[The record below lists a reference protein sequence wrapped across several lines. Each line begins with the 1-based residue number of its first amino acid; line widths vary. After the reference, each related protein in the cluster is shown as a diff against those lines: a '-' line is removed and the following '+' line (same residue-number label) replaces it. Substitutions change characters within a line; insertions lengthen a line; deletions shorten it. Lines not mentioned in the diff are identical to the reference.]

1 MGGGHC
7 CPPGHEEARA
17 SLLRAPQGWNR
28 PRVWG
33 PLVHEG
39 ARKVPVCSRWNSPNP
54 HCVITMV
61 LLNVPFLPLHPTPTC
76 RVPCSSSP
84 LPSQPW
90 QEAWAKKKRL
100 RPRNR
105 PQPLRMGTGTG
116 HHWGLQQ
123 WGHPTSPSPG
133 RGQAGGGP
141 DAVVQKTQ
149 LSSSATGPG
158 LILGTREQGT
168 RDRGATR
175 LISAAPGASPVLPR
189 GTGASGAGWEPHTTS
204 ALPCGW
210 GWDVGASGKEPLT
223 LPGVRVSPGCGGDR

>member
-1 MGGGHC
+1 MLQVEQPKPTLCHHHGFAECAVPSPTSHTYL
-7 CPPGHEEARA
+7 E
-17 SLLRAPQGWNR
+17 
-28 PRVWG
+28 G
-33 PLVHEG
+33 PLQLLSFALAAL
-39 ARKVPVCSRWNSPNP
+39 ARSVGK
-54 HCVITMV
+54 
-61 LLNVPFLPLHPTPTC
+61 
-76 RVPCSSSP
+76 
-84 LPSQPW
+84 
-90 QEAWAKKKRL
+90 KKKRL

-141 DAVVQKTQ
+141 DAVVQKNQ

-175 LISAAPGASPVLPR
+175 LISAAPGASPVLP
-189 GTGASGAGWEPHTTS
+189 GGMGASGAGWEPHTTS